1 MKMYCFQFFLRGRTL
16 MYTLKDKSWTDK
28 EGRCSMM
35 GTHPF
40 IPACG
45 FWKITK
51 TPPAPNTHNESC
63 CVT

>member
-1 MKMYCFQFFLRGRTL
+1 

-45 FWKITK
+45 FGKITK
-51 TPPAPNTHNESC
+51 TPPPPTHTTNPVVVLEIAF
-63 CVT
+63 